1 MFFYVQLE
9 RLELAFDSIKRQL
22 FGQLHDV
29 LRQQLFGGVNALD
42 GKLPQPSSELASSN
56 GNSPPSPTTNGT
68 PDVVNYSQTG
78 PPVYEPV
85 LAKIAMLDKDPDSIS
100 KSLKQQ

>member
-1 MFFYVQLE
+1 MQLE

-29 LRQQLFGGVNALD
+29 LRQQLFGGVNAQN
-42 GKLPQPSSELASSN
+42 GKLPKPSKELDSSN
-56 GNSPPSPTTNGT
+56 GNSPPSPTANGSPELVYNT
-68 PDVVNYSQTG
+68 QTG

-85 LAKIAMLDKDPDSIS
+85 LAKIAMLDKDPESIS

>member
-1 MFFYVQLE
+1 MQLE

-29 LRQQLFGGVNALD
+29 LRQQLFGGVNAQN
-42 GKLPQPSSELASSN
+42 GKLPKPSKESVSSN
-56 GNSPPSPTTNGT
+56 GNSPPSPTTNGS
-68 PDVVNYSQTG
+68 PEVVNNTQTG
-78 PPVYEPV
+78 PPAYEPV
-85 LAKIAMLDKDPDSIS
+85 LAKIAMLDKDPESIS